1 MVTVEPESTC
11 IEVRG
16 GRQKN
21 KQCHPE
27 SENDDDNG
35 VGGPLEMV
43 VMVVMIRRMPKEQA
57 MSSIRN
63 PLIP

>member
-1 MVTVEPESTC
+1 MFENTDTLVKEIIFVTVEPESTC

-27 SENDDDNG
+27 SENDDY
-35 VGGPLEMV
+35 GGGSVDDDVIQDLKV
-43 VMVVMIRRMPKEQA
+43 QH
-57 MSSIRN
+57 
-63 PLIP
+63 